1 MKVLFVTTAYKRHP
15 NDVITPWMIELIQRL
30 RARGIDVTV
39 FTSSYR
45 GMKNQVLD
53 GIPIIRFRY
62 FLRQFERLTHEENA
76 VDRLGRG
83 PLYLLLSFFYLLC
96 GSLAIYRLTRT
107 RKFDIVHINWPFP
120 HILFGIIAKYC
131 GRSHLFAT
139 FYGLEIRWLK
149 KKFKSLTKLFALLT
163 DRADMI
169 SAISNH
175 TAREL
180 KGITSKPIEI
190 IPFSTPIKER
200 PGVLVDDKIILF
212 VGRSVERKGVNYLI
226 KAYGEI
232 KDKVPHRLV
241 IVGDGPEREKWHNLA
256 QKIDRTNRI
265 ELTGWITNE
274 DLEALYCNC
283 SFFVLP
289 AVYDKHGDTEGLGVV
304 MIEAMSHC
312 KPVIASNIGGITDV
326 VDDGLNGI
334 LVPAGDAAALAA
346 AMMKLIANDDLR
358 RKMGKKA
365 KEIVDER
372 FNWHTIIQNIISLYQ
387 QVMARRP

>member
-83 PLYLLLSFFYLLC
+83 LLYLLLSFFYLLC

-274 DLEALYCNC
+274 DLEALYRNC

-372 FNWHTIIQNIISLYQ
+372 FNWHTIVQNIVSLYQ